1 MDPSQ
6 VERILYR
13 PAEAAKAIGISRSRI
28 YELIARG
35 EIPSIRVG
43 GVVRVP
49 VASLQGW
56 VNQKISDR
64 AASGA

>member
-1 MDPSQ
+1 MEPSK

-13 PAEAAKAIGISRSRI
+13 PAEAAEAIGISRSRI

-35 EIPSIRVG
+35 ETPSIRVG

-49 VASLQGW
+49 VANLQEW
-56 VNQKISDR
+56 VDQQISDR
-64 AASGA
+64 AAFGE